1 MCCLLFSFCVVCTKS
16 LVMLRNL
23 KACSGGAQI
32 PMWNVKWPARNQCNV
47 NCFSLFDQ
55 VRRNRYYQNRNN
67 TKRKFML
74 MVNYEDVDTKYWT
87 ERWEG
92 TEESKD
98 SGLEVNWYPG
108 LS

>member
-1 MCCLLFSFCVVCTKS
+1 
-16 LVMLRNL
+16 
-23 KACSGGAQI
+23 
-32 PMWNVKWPARNQCNV
+32 
-47 NCFSLFDQ
+47 
-55 VRRNRYYQNRNN
+55 
-67 TKRKFML
+67 ML

-87 ERWEG
+87 RRWEG

>member
-1 MCCLLFSFCVVCTKS
+1 
-16 LVMLRNL
+16 
-23 KACSGGAQI
+23 
-32 PMWNVKWPARNQCNV
+32 
-47 NCFSLFDQ
+47 
-55 VRRNRYYQNRNN
+55 
-67 TKRKFML
+67 